1 VTARLRVAQG
11 DLDTALVLL
20 DEADRVYNGD
30 YSPPV
35 RPVPAVRAR
44 LRIRRG
50 ELAHAAAWAEERQLF
65 AADDLSYLR
74 EYEHVTLARLLLAQH
89 DADADHDALERAT
102 TLLGRLL
109 EAAERGGR
117 TGSAIEVLVLLARAL
132 AARGD
137 TVAAREALTRAVT
150 YAEPQGYVRVFADE
164 GRPVA
169 ALLSSLAK
177 ERTGGAYVR
186 RLLDAATGTH
196 SATTPQALVEP
207 LSARELDVLR
217 LLDTDL
223 DGPDIARRL
232 SVSLNTLR
240 THTRNIYLK
249 LGVSSRRAAVRRA
262 QALDL
267 IPGRHP

>member
-1 VTARLRVAQG
+1 M
-11 DLDTALVLL
+11 
-20 DEADRVYNGD
+20 
-30 YSPPV
+30 
-35 RPVPAVRAR
+35 
-44 LRIRRG
+44 
-50 ELAHAAAWAEERQLF
+50 
-65 AADDLSYLR
+65 
-74 EYEHVTLARLLLAQH
+74 
-89 DADADHDALERAT
+89 
-102 TLLGRLL
+102 
-109 EAAERGGR
+109 
-117 TGSAIEVLVLLARAL
+117 
-132 AARGD
+132 
-137 TVAAREALTRAVT
+137 AAREALTRAVT

-186 RLLDAATGTH
+186 RLLDAATGTI

-249 LGVSSRRAAVRRA
+249 LGVSSRRAAVRQA